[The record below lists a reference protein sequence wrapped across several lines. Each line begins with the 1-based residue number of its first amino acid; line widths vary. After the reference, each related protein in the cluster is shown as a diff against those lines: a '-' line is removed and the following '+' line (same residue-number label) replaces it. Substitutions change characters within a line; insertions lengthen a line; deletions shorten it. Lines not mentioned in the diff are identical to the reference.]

1 MSNKL
6 IIKNLECFREER
18 TIFQRL
24 SCEIESNQTML
35 VRGKNGSG
43 KTSFLRLVAGYL
55 KNYNGKI
62 LFNDNDL
69 QQNNELLTDF
79 RFIGQKNSLKD
90 NLTVRKNIEMWQ
102 LIYHTKK
109 DINKIVDLLD
119 IRMLLNKD
127 INTLSDGQ
135 KKRVSLSRLLISKA
149 KVWLLD
155 EPLVYLDLNK
165 VKLLEDIILQH
176 NEAGGITLYTSNT
189 NIDLNYDHL
198 INMDDYAIL

>member
-55 KNYNGKI
+55 KNYNGKV

-69 QQNNELLTDF
+69 QQNNEPLTDF

-176 NEAGGITLYTSNT
+176 NDAGGITLYTSNT

-198 INMDDYAIL
+198 INMDDYAVL

>member
-55 KNYNGKI
+55 KNYNGKV
-62 LFNDNDL
+62 LFNDNNL
-69 QQNNELLTDF
+69 QQNNEPLTDF

-165 VKLLEDIILQH
+165 VKLLQDIILQH
-176 NEAGGITLYTSNT
+176 NDAGGITLYTSNT

>member
-55 KNYNGKI
+55 KNYNGKV

-165 VKLLEDIILQH
+165 VKLLQDIILQH
-176 NEAGGITLYTSNT
+176 NDTGGITLYTSNT

>member
-55 KNYNGKI
+55 KNYNGKV

-69 QQNNELLTDF
+69 QQNNEPLTDF

-102 LIYHTKK
+102 LIYRTKK

-165 VKLLEDIILQH
+165 VKLLQDIILQH
-176 NEAGGITLYTSNT
+176 NDTGGITLYTSNT

>member
-176 NEAGGITLYTSNT
+176 NDTGGITLYTSNT
-189 NIDLNYDHL
+189 NIDLKYDHL

>member
-1 MSNKL
+1 MNNKL

-18 TIFQRL
+18 LIFQRL

-35 VRGKNGSG
+35 IRGKNGSG
-43 KTSFLRLVAGYL
+43 KTSLLRLVAGYL
-55 KNYNGKI
+55 KKYNGKV

-176 NEAGGITLYTSNT
+176 NDTGGITLYTSNT

>member
-35 VRGKNGSG
+35 IRGKNGSG

-55 KNYNGKI
+55 KNYNGKV

-69 QQNNELLTDF
+69 QKNNEALTDF
-79 RFIGQKNSLKD
+79 RFVGQKNSLKD
-90 NLTVRKNIEMWQ
+90 NLTVRQNIEMWQ

-109 DINKIVDLLD
+109 DINKILDLLD

-176 NEAGGITLYTSNT
+176 NDTGGITLYTSNT
-189 NIDLNYDHL
+189 NIDLKYDHL

>member
-55 KNYNGKI
+55 KNYNGKV

-176 NEAGGITLYTSNT
+176 NDAGGITLYTSNT
-189 NIDLNYDHL
+189 NNDLNYDHL

>member
-55 KNYNGKI
+55 KNYNGKV

-69 QQNNELLTDF
+69 QQNNEPLTDF

-176 NEAGGITLYTSNT
+176 NDAGGITLYTSNT

>member
-55 KNYNGKI
+55 KNYNGKV

-176 NEAGGITLYTSNT
+176 NDTGGITLYTSNT
-189 NIDLNYDHL
+189 NIDLKYDHL

>member
-55 KNYNGKI
+55 KNYNGKV

-69 QQNNELLTDF
+69 QQNNEPLTDF

-165 VKLLEDIILQH
+165 VKLLQDIILQH
-176 NEAGGITLYTSNT
+176 NDAGGITLYTSNT

-198 INMDDYAIL
+198 INMDDYAVL

>member
-35 VRGKNGSG
+35 VRGINGSG

-55 KNYNGKI
+55 KNYNGKV

-69 QQNNELLTDF
+69 QQNNEPLIDF

-165 VKLLEDIILQH
+165 VKLLQDIILQH
-176 NEAGGITLYTSNT
+176 NDAGGITLYTSNT

>member
-55 KNYNGKI
+55 KNYNGKV

-165 VKLLEDIILQH
+165 VKLLQDIILQH
-176 NEAGGITLYTSNT
+176 NDTGGITLYTSNT
-189 NIDLNYDHL
+189 NIDLKYDHL

>member
-6 IIKNLECFREER
+6 IIKNLECFREKR

-55 KNYNGKI
+55 KNYNGKV

-69 QQNNELLTDF
+69 QQNNEPLTDF

-165 VKLLEDIILQH
+165 VKLLQDIILQH
-176 NEAGGITLYTSNT
+176 NDAGGITLYTSNT

>member
-69 QQNNELLTDF
+69 QQNNEPLTDF

-165 VKLLEDIILQH
+165 VKLLQDIILQH
-176 NEAGGITLYTSNT
+176 NDAGGITLYTSNT

>member
-55 KNYNGKI
+55 KNYNGKV

-69 QQNNELLTDF
+69 QQNNEPLTDF
-79 RFIGQKNSLKD
+79 RFVGQKNSLKD

-176 NEAGGITLYTSNT
+176 NDAGGITLYTSNT

>member
-55 KNYNGKI
+55 KNYNGKV

-69 QQNNELLTDF
+69 QKNNEALTDF
-79 RFIGQKNSLKD
+79 RFVGQKNSLKD
-90 NLTVRKNIEMWQ
+90 NLTVRQNIEMWQ

-109 DINKIVDLLD
+109 DINKILDLLD

-176 NEAGGITLYTSNT
+176 NDTGGITLYTSNT
-189 NIDLNYDHL
+189 NIDLKYDHL

>member
-1 MSNKL
+1 M
-6 IIKNLECFREER
+6 
-18 TIFQRL
+18 
-24 SCEIESNQTML
+24 
-35 VRGKNGSG
+35 
-43 KTSFLRLVAGYL
+43 
-55 KNYNGKI
+55 
-62 LFNDNDL
+62 
-69 QQNNELLTDF
+69 QQNNEPLTDF

-165 VKLLEDIILQH
+165 VKLLQDIILQH
-176 NEAGGITLYTSNT
+176 NDAGGITLYTSNT

>member
-55 KNYNGKI
+55 KNYNGKV

-69 QQNNELLTDF
+69 QQNNEPLTDF

-90 NLTVRKNIEMWQ
+90 NLTVRKNIEIWQ

-165 VKLLEDIILQH
+165 VKLLQDIILQH
-176 NEAGGITLYTSNT
+176 NDAGGITLYTSNT

>member
-55 KNYNGKI
+55 KNYNGKV

-69 QQNNELLTDF
+69 QQNNEPLTDF

>member
-18 TIFQRL
+18 IIFQRL

-55 KNYNGKI
+55 KNYNGKV

-176 NEAGGITLYTSNT
+176 NDAGGITLYTSNT

-198 INMDDYAIL
+198 INMDDYAII

>member
-24 SCEIESNQTML
+24 SCQIESNQTML

-55 KNYNGKI
+55 KNYNGKV

-69 QQNNELLTDF
+69 QQNNEPLTDF

-90 NLTVRKNIEMWQ
+90 NLTVRKNIEIWQ

-165 VKLLEDIILQH
+165 VKLLQDIILQH
-176 NEAGGITLYTSNT
+176 NDAGGITLYTSNT

>member
-176 NEAGGITLYTSNT
+176 NDTGGITLYTSNT
-189 NIDLNYDHL
+189 NIDLKYDHL
-198 INMDDYAIL
+198 INMDDYAII

>member
-55 KNYNGKI
+55 KNYNGKV

-165 VKLLEDIILQH
+165 VKLLQDIILQH
-176 NEAGGITLYTSNT
+176 NDAGGITLYTSNT

>member
-6 IIKNLECFREER
+6 IIKSLECFREER

-55 KNYNGKI
+55 KNYNGKV

-69 QQNNELLTDF
+69 QQNNEPLTDF

-165 VKLLEDIILQH
+165 VKLLQDIILQH
-176 NEAGGITLYTSNT
+176 NDAGGITLYTSNT

>member
-55 KNYNGKI
+55 KNYNGKV

-165 VKLLEDIILQH
+165 VKLLQDIILQH
-176 NEAGGITLYTSNT
+176 NDVGGITLYTSNT

>member
-1 MSNKL
+1 
-6 IIKNLECFREER
+6 
-18 TIFQRL
+18 
-24 SCEIESNQTML
+24 
-35 VRGKNGSG
+35 
-43 KTSFLRLVAGYL
+43 
-55 KNYNGKI
+55 
-62 LFNDNDL
+62 
-69 QQNNELLTDF
+69 
-79 RFIGQKNSLKD
+79 
-90 NLTVRKNIEMWQ
+90 MWQ

-165 VKLLEDIILQH
+165 VKLLQDIILQH
-176 NEAGGITLYTSNT
+176 NDAGGITLYTSNT

>member
-55 KNYNGKI
+55 KNYNGKV

-176 NEAGGITLYTSNT
+176 NDAGGITLYTSNT

-198 INMDDYAIL
+198 INMDDYAVL

>member
-55 KNYNGKI
+55 KNYNGKV

-176 NEAGGITLYTSNT
+176 NDAGGITLYTSNT

>member
-24 SCEIESNQTML
+24 SCEIKSNQTML

-55 KNYNGKI
+55 KNYNGKV

-69 QQNNELLTDF
+69 QQNNEPLTDF

-165 VKLLEDIILQH
+165 VKLLQDIILQH
-176 NEAGGITLYTSNT
+176 NDTGGITLYTSNT

>member
-55 KNYNGKI
+55 KNYNGKV

-69 QQNNELLTDF
+69 QQNNEPLTDF

-165 VKLLEDIILQH
+165 VKLLQDIILQH
-176 NEAGGITLYTSNT
+176 NDAGGITLYTSNT